1 MAGTYSQIYIQV
13 VFAVKGR
20 RNLLMDSWRQDV
32 FKYMSGIIEAKKQKP
47 IIINGV
53 KDHVHLFIGIVPS
66 GSLSDIVRDV
76 KNNST
81 NFINSQNYLPERFSW
96 QEGFGAFSYGR
107 SQIDRVY
114 QYILNQEKHH
124 RNQSF
129 KIEYLNLL
137 RKFGVDYNEKY
148 LFDWLE

>member
-1 MAGTYSQIYIQV
+1 
-13 VFAVKGR
+13 
-20 RNLLMDSWRQDV
+20 MDSWRQDV

-53 KDHVHLFIGIVPS
+53 QDHVHLFIGIVPS

-124 RNQSF
+124 RDQSF

>member
-1 MAGTYSQIYIQV
+1 
-13 VFAVKGR
+13 
-20 RNLLMDSWRQDV
+20 MDSWRQDV

>member
-124 RNQSF
+124 RDQSF
-129 KIEYLNLL
+129 KIEPNQ
-137 RKFGVDYNEKY
+137 FN
-148 LFDWLE
+148 

>member
-124 RNQSF
+124 RDQSF